1 MRQRG
6 NRPRTDPRTD
16 ALGAVIFDRDR
27 TGVSHPREQEIRPLS
42 LDNHWRDRV
51 SLKMLRYFHAVAS
64 HGHFSR
70 AAERLNVSK
79 SPLSAQIR
87 ELESLLGVALF
98 DRHTRQVSLTPT
110 GHLLLTECTLLFDML
125 ESSLNRVVQAGR
137 RERNQIRIGLIST
150 VFWAGFGEVIR
161 QCHQRYPELQISFTE
176 LSPERQK
183 QALLSREIDLGLARF
198 ADTINIHPLLAE
210 SLYRESMIVV
220 VSDEHPLRDRKRISL
235 TELAGEAFV
244 LMSRTNSASTN
255 LIINSCLMEGF
266 YPRLNQEVVEPNT
279 LMAVVATSQQ
289 VALVPASY
297 SRQKWPHVRFIRLQQ
312 AIPADLCVLYAS
324 SDEAP
329 PAATALRHVIDTMDE
344 LINEG

>member
-1 MRQRG
+1 MGAVWRPFIPGLQKELSKNAGNGVRRSG

-16 ALGAVIFDRDR
+16 ALGAAIFDRDR
-27 TGVSHPREQEIRPLS
+27 TGVPHPREQESRPLS

-87 ELESLLGVALF
+87 ELESLLGAALF

-110 GHLLLTECTLLFDML
+110 GHLLLAECTLLFDML

-161 QCHQRYPELQISFTE
+161 QCHQCYPELQISFTE

-183 QALLSREIDLGLARF
+183 QALLSRRSI
-198 ADTINIHPLLAE
+198 
-210 SLYRESMIVV
+210 
-220 VSDEHPLRDRKRISL
+220 
-235 TELAGEAFV
+235 
-244 LMSRTNSASTN
+244 SASPVSPTPS
-255 LIINSCLMEGF
+255 IFTRCW
-266 YPRLNQEVVEPNT
+266 PR
-279 LMAVVATSQQ
+279 
-289 VALVPASY
+289 ASIAN
-297 SRQKWPHVRFIRLQQ
+297 R
-312 AIPADLCVLYAS
+312 
-324 SDEAP
+324 
-329 PAATALRHVIDTMDE
+329 
-344 LINEG
+344 